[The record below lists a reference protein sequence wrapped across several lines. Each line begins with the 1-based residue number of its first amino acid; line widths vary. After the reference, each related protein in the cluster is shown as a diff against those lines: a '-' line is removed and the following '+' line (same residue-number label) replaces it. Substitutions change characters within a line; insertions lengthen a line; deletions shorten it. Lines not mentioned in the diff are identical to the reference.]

1 MSDQMNLLYWTSLT
15 GVIACLITGLGAV
28 PVHFVKNNS
37 KLLRSFSS
45 AFAAGMMISAAVFSL
60 AQEGISL
67 RTKFPLAPYEVILG
81 LLLGAA
87 FFWWTSHFVED
98 HHFENYDLAKGISK
112 KGILLFIAM
121 FIHSI
126 PEGIAIGVGFATG
139 NFHFGLIMA
148 IAIGVHNIPEGIA
161 VSLPL
166 KKDGASTLKCAWA
179 SILTSLP
186 QPIMAA
192 PAALLGWFFEPF
204 LGIGLGFAG
213 GAMIYLVV
221 AEMLPEAIE
230 EGGKTLAAWGVM
242 LGLCTMLMITTLIN
256 MLPTP

>member
-1 MSDQMNLLYWTSLT
+1 MLTQMSLIYWSSLT
-15 GVIACLITGLGAV
+15 GIIACLITGLGAV
-28 PVHFVKNNS
+28 PVHFVKKNS
-37 KLLRSFSS
+37 KLMRSFSL
-45 AFAAGMMISAAVFSL
+45 AFASGMMISAAVFSL

-67 RTKFPLAPYEVILG
+67 KAKFPLAPYEVVLG
-81 LLLGAA
+81 LLLGSA
-87 FFWWTSHFVED
+87 FFWWASQFVER
-98 HHFENYDLAKGISK
+98 HHLEKHNIAKGISK

-166 KKDGASTLKCAWA
+166 KRDGASTPKCAWA
-179 SILTSLP
+179 SILTSVP

-192 PAALLGWFFEPF
+192 PAALLGWFFEPV

-213 GAMIYLVV
+213 GAMIYLVM

-230 EGGKTLAAWGVM
+230 EGGKTMTAWGVM
-242 LGLCTMLMITTLIN
+242 LGLCTMLMVTNLIN
-256 MLPTP
+256 QLPTP

>member
-1 MSDQMNLLYWTSLT
+1 MSNQMDLIFWTTLT
-15 GVIACLITGLGAV
+15 GVISCLATGLGAI

-37 KLLRSFSS
+37 KFLRSFSS

-67 RTKFPLAPYEVILG
+67 KNKFPLAPYEVIIG

-87 FFWWTSHFVED
+87 FFWWTEKFVESQ
-98 HHFENYDLAKGISK
+98 HFENHSLAKGISQ
-112 KGILLFIAM
+112 KGIVFFIAM

-161 VSLPL
+161 VSLPI
-166 KKDGASTLKCAWA
+166 KKDGSSTMKCAWA

-192 PAALLGWFFEPF
+192 PAALLGWFFEPV

-230 EGGKTLAAWGVM
+230 DGGKTLTAWGVM
-242 LGLCTMLMITTLIN
+242 IGLCTMLLITNLIN
-256 MLPTP
+256 LLPTP

>member
-1 MSDQMNLLYWTSLT
+1 MSDQMNLIYWSSLT
-15 GVIACLITGLGAV
+15 GIISCLATGLGAI
-28 PVHFVKNNS
+28 PVHFVSNNS
-37 KLLRSFSS
+37 RALRSFSS

-81 LLLGAA
+81 LLLGAG
-87 FFWWTSHFVED
+87 FFWWTSIFVEGQ
-98 HHFENYDLAKGISK
+98 HLENHSIAKGISK
-112 KGILLFIAM
+112 KGILIFIAM

-126 PEGIAIGVGFATG
+126 PEGIAVGIGFATG

-166 KKDGASTLKCAWA
+166 KKDGSSTLKCAWA

-192 PAALLGWFFEPF
+192 PAALLGWLFEPF

-221 AEMLPEAIE
+221 TEMLPEAIE

-242 LGLCTMLMITTLIN
+242 LGLCSMLLITNLIN

>member
-1 MSDQMNLLYWTSLT
+1 MSEQMNLIFWTSLT
-15 GVIACLITGLGAV
+15 GIISCLATGLGAI
-28 PVHFVKNNS
+28 PVHFVTNNS

-87 FFWWTSHFVED
+87 FFWWTSRFVEEQ
-98 HHFENYDLAKGISK
+98 HLENHNFAQGISQ

-166 KKDGASTLKCAWA
+166 KKDGSSTMKCAWA

-192 PAALLGWFFEPF
+192 PAALLGWLFEPV

-213 GAMIYLVV
+213 GAMIYLVI

-242 LGLCTMLMITTLIN
+242 LGLCTMLMVTTLIN
-256 MLPTP
+256 LLPSP